1 MVREGGGGDAAPTP
15 CFPWSVGEPPER
27 EAGRL
32 AFGGIV
38 ERDLSGAISDGGT
51 PYLRA
56 FDFLVRAREDGADVL
71 TTIFRADLE
80 RGPAYVRKVFRAERA
95 AAAVSP
101 LRGVAAGMRGWL
113 PHIPQDAMVPGGWP
127 PVLV

>member
-15 CFPWSVGEPPER
+15 CFPWSVGEPQER

-56 FDFLVRAREDGADVL
+56 FDFLVWAHEDGADVL
-71 TTIFRADLE
+71 TNIFRADLE
-80 RGPAYVRKVFRAERA
+80 RGPAYVREVFERSERPPLCPPSGESSPECVDGYRTFHKTPWCRA
-95 AAAVSP
+95 
-101 LRGVAAGMRGWL
+101 
-113 PHIPQDAMVPGGWP
+113 GG
-127 PVLV
+127 LLY